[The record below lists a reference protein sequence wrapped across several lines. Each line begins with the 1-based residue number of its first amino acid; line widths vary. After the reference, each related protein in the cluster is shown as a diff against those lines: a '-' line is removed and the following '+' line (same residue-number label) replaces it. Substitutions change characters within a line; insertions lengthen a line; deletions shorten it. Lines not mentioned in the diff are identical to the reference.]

1 MSDNKSGY
9 PVQEEIEAFMKFH
22 GIESNDELL
31 AIPSEELY
39 KMEGITMH
47 IILEL
52 YRQRKEKGLPD

>member
-1 MSDNKSGY
+1 MSDNDSGY
-9 PVQEEIEAFMKFH
+9 PVQQEIEAFMKFH
-22 GIESNDELL
+22 GISNDELL

-52 YRQRKEKGLPD
+52 YRQRKEEGLPD